1 MFGAT
6 TGGQASNEPAK
17 LEVEIQPPPPPSKPN
32 RKGTFSYRSS
42 SSPIVLFNIRYS
54 SSQTTTIRSSKQRN

>member
-17 LEVEIQPPPPPSKPN
+17 LEVEIHPPPPPSKPN
-32 RKGTFSYRSS
+32 RKGIFSIAINVFTHSS
-42 SSPIVLFNIRYS
+42 F
-54 SSQTTTIRSSKQRN
+54 